1 MTQSDAEG
9 GQAPNSAEAS
19 QPSAEA
25 SQPATKSEKD
35 VTDYHGQLLEQ
46 LRHVEDTINKFAIQ
60 NYAAS
65 GAVVLAYL
73 ADKAPLWAT
82 IIIVALLNINF
93 AIAIFVQVARVHKLF
108 TMHCIVRNFWL
119 DNRPELLRRLQANTI
134 SNEVLATTTLPR
146 WVTIVILLAQFL
158 PIFSLLLAHRLMN
171 TWPTTLT
178 RASRGPCRSIVQAV
192 FGPNLANNLFASSC
206 DKRRPGDGF
215 FTTTMGMS
223 MNDNEGALAVIIIG
237 QWVTVALLALIL
249 WRVW

>member
-1 MTQSDAEG
+1 MTQSDAEDE
-9 GQAPNSAEAS
+9 QTAKSADAS
-19 QPSAEA
+19 QPPAEA
-25 SQPATKSEKD
+25 GQPLTKSEDD

-46 LRHVEDTINKFAIQ
+46 LRHVEDNINKFAIQ

-93 AIAIFVQVARVHKLF
+93 AIAIFVQVAGVHKLF

-146 WVTIVILLAQFL
+146 WAAIVILLAQFL
-158 PIFSLLLAHRLMN
+158 PILFLLLVA
-171 TWPTTLT
+171 P
-178 RASRGPCRSIVQAV
+178 
-192 FGPNLANNLFASSC
+192 F
-206 DKRRPGDGF
+206 
-215 FTTTMGMS
+215 
-223 MNDNEGALAVIIIG
+223 NEYMAYPY
-237 QWVTVALLALIL
+237 QSE
-249 WRVW
+249 